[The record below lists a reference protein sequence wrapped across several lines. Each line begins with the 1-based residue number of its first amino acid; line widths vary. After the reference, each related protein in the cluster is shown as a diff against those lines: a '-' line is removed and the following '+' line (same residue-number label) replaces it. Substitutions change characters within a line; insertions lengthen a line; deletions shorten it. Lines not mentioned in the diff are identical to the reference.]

1 MGVRGGGC
9 EQVWVWVWMGV
20 EGVSGCGC
28 EMVYWSTA
36 SLPSSQL
43 SFGKG
48 ELITVTKVV
57 DGGWWEGT
65 CNGRSGWFPGNHVM
79 ELSAG
84 QFCFRLTTIMSS
96 MTPATNPS
104 QLVHTNHHQYKCT
117 HTVVNHMPTR

>member
-1 MGVRGGGC
+1 
-9 EQVWVWVWMGV
+9 MGV

-28 EMVYWSTA
+28 GWVRVVPCEMVYWSTVF
-36 SLPSSQL
+36 LPSSQL

-84 QFCFRLTTIMSS
+84 QIFFRLTTIMSS
-96 MTPATNPS
+96 MTPEPNAHQPS
-104 QLVHTNHHQYKCT
+104 SIQIYT
-117 HTVVNHMPTR
+117 HNGQSHAYTLDPGL

>member
-1 MGVRGGGC
+1 
-9 EQVWVWVWMGV
+9 MGV

-28 EMVYWSTA
+28 GWVRVVPCEMVYWSTVF
-36 SLPSSQL
+36 LPSSQL

-84 QFCFRLTTIMSS
+84 QIFFRFTTIMSS
-96 MTPATNPS
+96 MTPEPNAS
-104 QLVHTNHHQYKCT
+104 LLVHTNHHQYKYT
-117 HTVVNHMPTR
+117 HTMVNHMPTL